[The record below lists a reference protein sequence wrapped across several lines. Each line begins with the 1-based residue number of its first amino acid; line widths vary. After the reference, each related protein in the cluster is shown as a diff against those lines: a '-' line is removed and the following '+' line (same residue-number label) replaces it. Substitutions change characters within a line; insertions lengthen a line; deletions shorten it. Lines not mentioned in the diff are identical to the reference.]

1 MWLAA
6 VTEAEAEAEAATA
19 MATVA
24 AIGPVVTQLDARQ
37 RVHLLMR
44 T

>member
-6 VTEAEAEAEAATA
+6 VTEAEVA
-19 MATVA
+19 MAMAMAMAMT
-24 AIGPVVTQLDARQ
+24 IGPVVTQLDARQ